1 MRGEILE
8 MNFQTLIPEPPLS
21 DCVEQF
27 VLSHGHRPGHLVE
40 QVLPNGFMQLI
51 IDLRDGGGTS
61 SGDLLRECGG
71 VVVSGIQSRTVAVD
85 AASMESV
92 ICVPFKVGSAIRL
105 FRCAADELKDAHVP
119 LESLWGD
126 AATDLR
132 ERLLEAAPAER
143 LHLLE
148 KLLSQRLL
156 TDKSLHPALEIAIR
170 TFDAEPWRTT
180 GAIIEEVGLSERRFI
195 QLFKQQVGTT
205 PKQYCRVQRFQ
216 RALHRIGQTSEPNWV
231 HVALDCGYFD
241 QPHFVNEFRSLA
253 GMSPTQYL
261 SRNRPHRNHV
271 VTGNTVTGSS
281 PRV

>member
-1 MRGEILE
+1 MFSE
-8 MNFQTLIPEPPLS
+8 
-21 DCVEQF
+21 
-27 VLSHGHRPGHLVE
+27 GHRPGHLVE
-40 QVLPNGFMQLI
+40 QVLPNGLMQLI
-51 IDLRDGGGTS
+51 IDLRDDGGTS

-119 LESLWGD
+119 LESLWGN

-143 LHLLE
+143 LRLLE
-148 KLLSQRLL
+148 RLLSHRLFA
-156 TDKSLHPALEIAIR
+156 DKTLHPAVKIAIR

-180 GAIIEEVGLSERRFI
+180 GTVIGQVGLSERRFI

-205 PKQYCRVQRFQ
+205 PKQYCRIQRFQ
-216 RALHRIGQTSEPNWV
+216 RALHRIEQTSEPNWV

-271 VTGNTVTGSS
+271 VTDDTAARSDI
-281 PRV
+281 